1 MFCFVYFLFQA
12 KLCFFFEVVIF
23 TSNRF
28 HNWLHFICPS
38 NRWGKIPMEFSIF
51 CFRRNKI
58 ENKKNV
64 LGKFQTNIPKR
75 IKTMKRTKE
84 ILLVLAI
91 WFLFLL
97 QNSMNSYKWKQWK
110 TIWIF
115 FFTFWLNL
123 TMHKLSKSKLK
134 IFPKTKS
141 YWN

>member
-12 KLCFFFEVVIF
+12 KLCFFFLRWSYLQAIVSIIGFILFAHPIAGEKF
-23 TSNRF
+23 PWNFRF
-28 HNWLHFICPS
+28 
-38 NRWGKIPMEFSIF
+38 F

-115 FFTFWLNL
+115 FTFWLNL
-123 TMHKLSKSKLK
+123 TMHKLSKSKLN
-134 IFPKTKS
+134 IFPKTMS